1 MGCVNCKKARGLA
14 SAEVPAEHG
23 QPLQYGQHQKGLE
36 KNALHLKNDVSPG
49 GSETQQGL
57 AESSVSPADS
67 LLGTGSP
74 ALSCPGIQ
82 TRSVGERERAPT
94 EHGGERST
102 VSPQFALTS
111 WPEGLSPEADA
122 ISIAAQQE
130 ALQEWL
136 QGSRT
141 PTPNSQQ
148 QQQKQQQQQQQQQ
161 QRQRQHEMIVP
172 MRSNDYYG
180 YSRANQSSPPSQ
192 AKQQKQKQQKQQQP
206 QQLKDKRD
214 LSVETLACVRRGFD
228 ACVLRDARAAE
239 LELCK
244 AESLY
249 AALCSEGD
257 PSAAAAAAA
266 AAALRRFSAAPSLKW
281 TAASPGSSSSSSL
294 GGLDGDLEK
303 RIINLRD
310 TLKDMQRGYLAGDA
324 RRTLFTH
331 TPPVPLSPPN
341 AAAAAA
347 AAAAQRQASLVQGN
361 SSSRQL
367 TA

>member
-1 MGCVNCKKARGLA
+1 MGCVNCKKSRGPA
-14 SAEVPAEHG
+14 SAGVPAEQHG
-23 QPLQYGQHQKGLE
+23 QPLQYGQHQKGFV
-36 KNALHLKNDVSPG
+36 KNASQLKNDVSPG

-57 AESSVSPADS
+57 AESSVSPAES

-74 ALSCPGIQ
+74 ALSCPGVQ
-82 TRSVGERERAPT
+82 TRSMGEGTATDQRD
-94 EHGGERST
+94 RSSI
-102 VSPQFALTS
+102 SPQFALTS

-122 ISIAAQQE
+122 ISTAAQQE

-141 PTPNSQQ
+141 QTPSSQH
-148 QQQKQQQQQQQQQ
+148 QQQQQQQQQ

-172 MRSNDYYG
+172 MRSNDFYG
-180 YSRANQSSPPSQ
+180 YSRANESSPPSQ
-192 AKQQKQKQQKQQQP
+192 AKHPKQKQKKQQQP

-239 LELCK
+239 LELC
-244 AESLY
+244 
-249 AALCSEGD
+249 EGD

-266 AAALRRFSAAPSLKW
+266 AAALRRFSAPSSLKW
-281 TAASPGSSSSSSL
+281 TAGSPGSSSSSSL
-294 GGLDGDLEK
+294 GGLDGDLER

-324 RRTLFTH
+324 RRSLFTH
-331 TPPVPLSPPN
+331 TPPVPLSPP
-341 AAAAAA
+341 AAAAA
-347 AAAAQRQASLVQGN
+347 AAAAQRQAPMMQGN

>member
-1 MGCVNCKKARGLA
+1 MGCVNCKKALSPA
-14 SAEVPAEHG
+14 SAEVPPERG
-23 QPLQYGQHQKGLE
+23 EPLQYGQHQKGCL
-36 KNALHLKNDVSPG
+36 KASSDLKNDVSPG

-57 AESSVSPADS
+57 AESSVSPADT
-67 LLGTGSP
+67 LLSTRTP
-74 ALSCPGIQ
+74 ALCCPGIEN
-82 TRSVGERERAPT
+82 RSVEERAASD
-94 EHGGERST
+94 HGGRSNA
-102 VSPQFALTS
+102 SPHFALTS

-122 ISIAAQQE
+122 LSTAAQQE
-130 ALQEWL
+130 ALQQWL

-141 PTPNSQQ
+141 QTPNSQQ
-148 QQQKQQQQQQQQQ
+148 QQQQQH
-161 QRQRQHEMIVP
+161 RQRQHEVIIP

-192 AKQQKQKQQKQQQP
+192 AKQQQQRQKQQKQQP

-281 TAASPGSSSSSSL
+281 TCAAPGSSSSSNSL
-294 GGLDGDLEK
+294 VGLHGDLEK

-310 TLKDMQRGYLAGDA
+310 TLSDMQRGYLAGDA
-324 RRTLFTH
+324 RRSLFTH
-331 TPPVPLSPPN
+331 TPPLPPSPP

-347 AAAAQRQASLVQGN
+347 TAQRQASILQGPR
-361 SSSRQL
+361 SIKQL